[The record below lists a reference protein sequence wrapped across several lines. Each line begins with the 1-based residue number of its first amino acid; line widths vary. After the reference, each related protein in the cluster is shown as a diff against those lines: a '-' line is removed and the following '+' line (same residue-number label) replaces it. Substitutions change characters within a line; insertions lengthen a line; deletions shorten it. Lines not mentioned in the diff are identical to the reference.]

1 MEMQASQ
8 TDKNLIKLRSDLRE
22 AIEQAS
28 VDREWEVAR
37 RLSEALELVVQAQTI
52 ANQVNGM
59 SAFIAELRQQVGRQE
74 CKQ

>member
-8 TDKNLIKLRSDLRE
+8 TDKNLIKLRGDLRE

-28 VDREWEVAR
+28 VDREWQAAR
-37 RLSEALELVVQAQTI
+37 KLSKALELVVQAKTI
-52 ANQVNGM
+52 TSQVNGM
-59 SAFIAELRQQVGRQE
+59 SAFIAELRQQVDWQE